1 MFIPPSLI
9 SFKIPPSSK
18 IPFNQCSLEDT
29 VVARTVELDKYWW
42 HGFEISGAPA
52 VLGFVVHDVGTRD
65 GPWGRRRLQ
74 DYMTPMLRASET
86 SWHARMPREYARR
99 IVRGRDRSA
108 KKISTPTPLDRRRRS
123 MGETRGWLW
132 KGRTGDESSGSLCP
146 AFGAVK
152 RAGNVVNFAH
162 IHFDL
167 LKIDLYGMNGTK
179 LLRFFFFCSSCKYLL
194 CIFRWW

>member
-65 GPWGRRRLQ
+65 GPWGWRRLQ

-108 KKISTPTPLDRRRRS
+108 KKISTPTPWIGDEDQWVKLVGGCGKGERGWIIRIPLSCVRGD
-123 MGETRGWLW
+123 ETRG
-132 KGRTGDESSGSLCP
+132 K
-146 AFGAVK
+146 
-152 RAGNVVNFAH
+152 NFAH

-179 LLRFFFFCSSCKYLL
+179 LLGFFFFCSSCKYLL

>member
-123 MGETRGWLW
+123 MVKLVKLVGGCGKGER
-132 KGRTGDESSGSLCP
+132 
-146 AFGAVK
+146 
-152 RAGNVVNFAH
+152 
-162 IHFDL
+162 
-167 LKIDLYGMNGTK
+167 GMNHPDPFV
-179 LLRFFFFCSSCKYLL
+179 LRSG
-194 CIFRWW
+194 RWNARETW